1 MKLRRRQ
8 MAETRRAILEAVA
21 AQISESGMDEFSI
34 QAVADRAGVTHRTV
48 YNYFPT
54 REALNDAFAEHV
66 EALGAEQGIVRP
78 ERDAD
83 VASLPELAG
92 QLNTWFG
99 PHASHIQ
106 AYVMMTI
113 ATGTAPRVFRER
125 SEKMEKLID
134 DELGPLEPGVAKL
147 VTSAIRMFISS
158 TGWFLLSKHHG
169 LSAAEAGRVS
179 QWAVKALLN
188 AARSGDAPKRLD
200 KRAKRNA

>member
-1 MKLRRRQ
+1 
-8 MAETRRAILEAVA
+8 
-21 AQISESGMDEFSI
+21 
-34 QAVADRAGVTHRTV
+34 
-48 YNYFPT
+48 
-54 REALNDAFAEHV
+54 
-66 EALGAEQGIVRP
+66 
-78 ERDAD
+78 
-83 VASLPELAG
+83 
-92 QLNTWFG
+92 
-99 PHASHIQ
+99 
-106 AYVMMTI
+106 MMTI